1 MSPMNILI
9 FRFNFAMIV
18 HPLTTSG
25 VHIEG
30 QIYGIVQC
38 WEWVDEDDW
47 RLLLWYSET
56 IRVFTSTKY

>member
-30 QIYGIVQC
+30 QI
-38 WEWVDEDDW
+38 
-47 RLLLWYSET
+47 LWYSA
-56 IRVFTSTKY
+56 VVGMGG